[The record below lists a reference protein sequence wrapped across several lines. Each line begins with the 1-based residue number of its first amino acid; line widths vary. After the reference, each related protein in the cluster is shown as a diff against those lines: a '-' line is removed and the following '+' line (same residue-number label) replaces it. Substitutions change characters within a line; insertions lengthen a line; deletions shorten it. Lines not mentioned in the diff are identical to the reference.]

1 MKNLRMQ
8 QEMTDRGRLEIRVN
22 TRIQARPV
30 SGARVT
36 VSYTGDPQNVIEE
49 LITDGDGRTETL
61 DLATPPLEYSL
72 EPNVNQPYSEYT
84 VKVEAEGYEPVEV
97 TGSELLSGEQSVQQ
111 VDLKLAE
118 GAAFADVTIPDHT
131 LFGEYPAKIPESEI
145 KPTRESG
152 EIVLS
157 RVVIPEY
164 IIVHDGAPTDSTA
177 RDYYVRY
184 RDYIKNVACSEIY
197 ATWPDAAIRANIL
210 AIMSFTLNRVY
221 TEWYRNKGYDFT
233 ITSSTAYDHKWI
245 YGRNIFDSIS
255 LVVDEIFADYLFTEE
270 HFSKREISY
279 ICFHYKLNDTEY
291 ADDLGKSMPFDQFY
305 AAMAAGA
312 STKTSQ
318 VNADEF
324 EAYFETFLQDG
335 KDILHVCLS
344 SGISGVLNSAMIAK
358 ADLEERYPERKILIV
373 DSLGASSGYGLLMDR
388 LADLRD
394 EGKPLEEVYDFAM
407 KNRLKV
413 HHWFF
418 STDLTFY
425 VRGGRISKASGAIGG
440 LLGICPLLNMDN
452 EGRLIPRFKIRTKKK
467 VIKKIVD
474 QMEENA
480 EGGLSYSGKCYISQS
495 ACYEDARAVADL
507 IEERFPNLNGKV
519 EINNIGTTIGSHT
532 GPGTVALFFWGN
544 ERVD

>member
-1 MKNLRMQ
+1 M
-8 QEMTDRGRLEIRVN
+8 
-22 TRIQARPV
+22 
-30 SGARVT
+30 S
-36 VSYTGDPQNVIEE
+36 SYVI
-49 LITDGDGRTETL
+49 
-61 DLATPPLEYSL
+61 SCC
-72 EPNVNQPYSEYT
+72 
-84 VKVEAEGYEPVEV
+84 
-97 TGSELLSGEQSVQQ
+97 
-111 VDLKLAE
+111 
-118 GAAFADVTIPDHT
+118 
-131 LFGEYPAKIPESEI
+131 
-145 KPTRESG
+145 
-152 EIVLS
+152 
-157 RVVIPEY
+157 
-164 IIVHDGAPTDSTA
+164 STA
-177 RDYYVRY
+177 D
-184 RDYIKNVACSEIY
+184 
-197 ATWPDAAIRANIL
+197 L
-210 AIMSFTLNRVY
+210 
-221 TEWYRNKGYDFT
+221 
-233 ITSSTAYDHKWI
+233 
-245 YGRNIFDSIS
+245 
-255 LVVDEIFADYLFTEE
+255 TEE

-394 EGKPLEEVYDFAM
+394 EGKTLEEVYDFAM

-519 EINNIGTTIGSHT
+519 DKAKFAYNSGQMMQSASLLYQFTGQEKYLTDAQNIAKGCHNYFFQDYTPENGEPFKLLKKGDVWFIAVMLRGFIELYQADKNETYLDSFSKSLDYAWGHARDEK
-532 GPGTVALFFWGN
+532 GLFNTDFSGKTQDNRRWLLTQAAMV
-544 ERVD
+544 EMYARLAAIK

>member
-1 MKNLRMQ
+1 M
-8 QEMTDRGRLEIRVN
+8 
-22 TRIQARPV
+22 
-30 SGARVT
+30 S
-36 VSYTGDPQNVIEE
+36 SYVI
-49 LITDGDGRTETL
+49 
-61 DLATPPLEYSL
+61 SCC
-72 EPNVNQPYSEYT
+72 
-84 VKVEAEGYEPVEV
+84 
-97 TGSELLSGEQSVQQ
+97 
-111 VDLKLAE
+111 
-118 GAAFADVTIPDHT
+118 
-131 LFGEYPAKIPESEI
+131 
-145 KPTRESG
+145 
-152 EIVLS
+152 
-157 RVVIPEY
+157 
-164 IIVHDGAPTDSTA
+164 STA
-177 RDYYVRY
+177 D
-184 RDYIKNVACSEIY
+184 
-197 ATWPDAAIRANIL
+197 L
-210 AIMSFTLNRVY
+210 
-221 TEWYRNKGYDFT
+221 
-233 ITSSTAYDHKWI
+233 
-245 YGRNIFDSIS
+245 
-255 LVVDEIFADYLFTEE
+255 TEE

-440 LLGICPLLNMDN
+440 FLGICPLLNMDN

-495 ACYEDARAVADL
+495 ACYDDARAVADL

-519 EINNIGTTIGSHT
+519 DKAKFAYNSGQMMQSASLLYQFTGQEKYLTDAQNIAKGCHNYFFQDYTPENGEPFKLLKKGDVWFIVVMLRGFIELYQADKNETYLDSFSKSLDYAWGHARDEK
-532 GPGTVALFFWGN
+532 GLFNTDFSGKTQDNRRWLLTQAAMV
-544 ERVD
+544 EMYARLAAIK